1 MDPRLAIQV
10 YTGPTASAQAA
21 AEEVMH
27 HLNEQ
32 QLRQMIAEALYTG
45 RMQGTREGS
54 RVTAA
59 RANQNM
65 KQANEAIRE
74 LQSQKD
80 FDEFMLGSIGGAL
93 IVKGIVDKRNEE
105 EDNA

>member
-10 YTGPTASAQAA
+10 YTGPTASAEAA
-21 AEEVMH
+21 AEAVMH

-32 QLRQMIAEALYTG
+32 QLREMIAEALYTG
-45 RMQGTREGS
+45 RKQGLQEGN

-59 RANQNM
+59 
-65 KQANEAIRE
+65 QANDVIRD

-80 FDEFMLGSIGGAL
+80 LDEFMLGSIGGAL
-93 IVKGIVDKRNEE
+93 VVKGLVDKHNED